1 MTFSEKA
8 RQVHG
13 DKYDY
18 TNTVYISSR
27 KPITYLCP
35 LHGEVTQ
42 LAKSHLAGKGC
53 RQCGYITRS
62 KKQTSTTEAFIEKAR
77 QVHGDR
83 YDYSLTKYTKA
94 KEHVEIACRTCGH
107 CFRQT
112 PDDHLRGKGCAKCA
126 GNHKRTQEDFVED
139 SRKIHGE
146 RYEYGRYTG
155 RDNYLEILCRN
166 CGQTFEITAN
176 NHLNGY
182 GCKVCYPGFVDPC
195 RMSEEERGAKLGEF
209 ISEVSELYQGKYD
222 YSEFDYITS
231 RTPSTIICPEHGRF
245 LKTPYLHRKGYG
257 CPVCA
262 SSISKG
268 QKYWVEFFR
277 QYGEVLVD
285 TYPFGEK
292 KQIDIYLPE
301 LRLAV
306 EYNGIPGH
314 HSSTTGIEF
323 FDRGTKHA
331 EYHKEK
337 YELCKKHGITLIHIF
352 EFENTKK
359 WERRLREY
367 LRDPQRFQIGYSNE
381 KRTILRSKIKLTYY
395 GKTIMKKMFNEEAD
409 YNDSSLLFGKDV
421 GLFDTVNRHHPR
433 LWDLYKEAVSF
444 NWSETEFTFNECLKE
459 FARKDDVAEIM
470 INTLAY
476 QWEAD
481 SVVAHTLLP
490 LLAPFITNTELNAV
504 LAFNTYMECLTPD
517 HKVLVKDKGWVWIKD
532 VVIGDTVVQYDP
544 NNNTLNY
551 APVQG
556 VVAKPYNDNIIT
568 FKNKLEHFTQKV
580 TKGHRMPVKWLYQ
593 FSDRGVQFSEAKDV
607 RYHGH
612 NALPVAARK
621 VGGLVELSPLDKLR
635 IAFQADGSYVSDKFT
650 GKRTGC
656 IPVRFSFKK
665 VRKINEFESLL
676 AELGYDWSEIKN
688 SNEAKKDYKSFYV
701 KVPLQDFDKNWK
713 TFDWVNL
720 ESVSYEWCREFVEY
734 SKHWDGCDRRR
745 SKNSTCLVTYT
756 AKSRVCAEQYQT
768 IACFAGYR
776 AKMYNTTDDCLQVTV
791 TASEHILG
799 NTILTE
805 EVPYNGMVYC
815 ITVPS
820 GAFLVK
826 HEDKISITGNC
837 VHAATYS
844 EIVRNSFKDPTKVI
858 EDIVARK
865 EAVERLEPCGK
876 VLQELHDMGHRY
888 ALGQATLEE
897 AFPVVYRG
905 LVALY
910 CLERIGFIAS
920 FAITFAIGEAGLY
933 LPISQAVRKICADE
947 IQIHAEVDLYVLRE
961 LKKDSKFTQFFTPEL
976 EKDVEAIVDEVARA
990 EAEWTDYLFDG
1001 KSLVGVNANLIKDWV
1016 TFNVQIV
1023 KHELRLPYEKK
1034 IKQNPLPWITQ
1045 WMSQNNLQASPMEQD
1060 IGQYKIGGIS
1070 DDIGDMEID
1079 MDF

>member
-8 RQVHG
+8 RKVHG

-27 KPITYLCP
+27 KSITYLCP

-62 KKQTSTTEAFIEKAR
+62 KKQTSTTEEFIEKAR
-77 QVHGDR
+77 QVHGER
-83 YDYSLTKYTKA
+83 YGYSLTRYTKA
-94 KEHVEIACRTCGH
+94 KEHVEIVCRTCGH

-268 QKYWVEFFR
+268 QKYWIEFFR

-314 HSSTTGIEF
+314 HSSSTGIEF
-323 FDRGTKHA
+323 FDRGTKHT

-367 LRDPQRFQIGYSNE
+367 LKEPDRFQIGYSNE

-490 LLAPFITNTELNAV
+490 LLAPFITNTELQQCM
-504 LAFNTYMECLTPD
+504 AFNTYME
-517 HKVLVKDKGWVWIKD
+517 G
-532 VVIGDTVVQYDP
+532 
-544 NNNTLNY
+544 
-551 APVQG
+551 
-556 VVAKPYNDNIIT
+556 
-568 FKNKLEHFTQKV
+568 
-580 TKGHRMPVKWLYQ
+580 
-593 FSDRGVQFSEAKDV
+593 
-607 RYHGH
+607 
-612 NALPVAARK
+612 
-621 VGGLVELSPLDKLR
+621 
-635 IAFQADGSYVSDKFT
+635 
-650 GKRTGC
+650 
-656 IPVRFSFKK
+656 
-665 VRKINEFESLL
+665 
-676 AELGYDWSEIKN
+676 
-688 SNEAKKDYKSFYV
+688 
-701 KVPLQDFDKNWK
+701 
-713 TFDWVNL
+713 
-720 ESVSYEWCREFVEY
+720 
-734 SKHWDGCDRRR
+734 
-745 SKNSTCLVTYT
+745 
-756 AKSRVCAEQYQT
+756 
-768 IACFAGYR
+768 
-776 AKMYNTTDDCLQVTV
+776 
-791 TASEHILG
+791 
-799 NTILTE
+799 
-805 EVPYNGMVYC
+805 
-815 ITVPS
+815 
-820 GAFLVK
+820 
-826 HEDKISITGNC
+826 

-976 EKDVEAIVDEVARA
+976 EKDVEAIVDEVAKA